1 MVDHPSHGP
10 RSDMPPIFYAPDPSE
25 ACRYTGCNNSRY
37 ANGFCRDHYI
47 ECMKARH
54 WDEWPRERTWDEWS
68 RERLA
73 PWRDTSHREKPLSD
87 SSETPWEQS

>member
-10 RSDMPPIFYAPDPSE
+10 RSDMHSPPPSSDPSE
-25 ACRYTGCNNSRY
+25 ACRYTGCNHSRY

-73 PWRDTSHREKPLSD
+73 PWRDTSGMGTGLSQGKVD
-87 SSETPWEQS
+87 P